1 MPPRLPAAPPA
12 GGPRA
17 RTPRARWRPAPAGA
31 PRPRSRPHVTAAEA
45 TQLHAHYGIRR
56 RLQRRHRHPL
66 HCHLAP
72 ARPGDSAPGVRAWS
86 SRRAGGPAGSHVL
99 GFAAALVRLIT
110 SRASHL
116 ALNTQASIS
125 PSAVGQAMA
134 APEVRQ
140 CLSGPFADHD
150 SRQHRTGGAVPWQA
164 ARARA
169 GGGECSRPQP
179 LESLISVSYSQQS
192 LVRVHDFFGSE
203 WLEGLAGARVPQG
216 CVVSWQA
223 GRAVEEPQLVG
234 PTLPKAW
241 GSWDL
246 KPALAFRPG
255 DPSVRQYW

>member
-1 MPPRLPAAPPA
+1 MPPRLPAAHPA

-17 RTPRARWRPAPAGA
+17 RTPRARWRPAPPLAPTCHCRRGHTA
-31 PRPRSRPHVTAAEA
+31 PRA
-45 TQLHAHYGIRR
+45 LW
-56 RLQRRHRHPL
+56 HPSPPP
-66 HCHLAP
+66 AP
-72 ARPGDSAPGVRAWS
+72 APAPAPLPPGTCAAGRQRTRSARLEQQARWRA
-86 SRRAGGPAGSHVL
+86 SRQPCAWLCCCTRASDHQPRLSL
-99 GFAAALVRLIT
+99 GFKHAGVHQPIGCGPGHGCTRG
-110 SRASHL
+110 AS
-116 ALNTQASIS
+116 
-125 PSAVGQAMA
+125 V
-134 APEVRQ
+134 
-140 CLSGPFADHD
+140 LSGPFADHD
-150 SRQHRTGGAVPWQA
+150 SGQHRTGGAVPWQA
-164 ARARA
+164 ARARG